1 MNNDEFFLSGE
12 IKGITKEE
20 REREKEKEKEKK
32 KNINN
37 KMQYIVKKI
46 KEEIKMQFKNE
57 TSLYIY
63 DRFFKRLN
71 ILKIFVTLFANTKHN
86 KTKKDITFLII
97 ILEEYPI
104 VSPMVF
110 CLSEF
115 NKNLDI
121 FDMRNILKNIIP
133 EWSDNYTVNDII
145 SKFPS
150 FVENLDY
157 QINNKL
163 LPNVGEYY
171 IKSVYY
177 DINDFLLNSNNKFF
191 RVKIVAKEENNE
203 VEFKDLYAVITK
215 SNLIFL
221 KSIDKTKK
229 NLCQIKYV
237 INLFG
242 IERLRRFLRIG
253 EQFNGYACFKI
264 VNNKYINNS
273 IHTNIFNYTLCVD
286 EEKLIIKQI
295 NELIAKRK
303 EEIFNWYKY
312 FENLECNDINEIEKI
327 IEIKKNII
335 KNKLDENLYYQI
347 HGLYNKL
354 IEISS
359 NKDDG
364 NDFSIYVKQLQNFLD
379 NYDKMKNKENENLE
393 KIDEDD
399 NDINNN
405 YNFGFE

>member
-46 KEEIKMQFKNE
+46 KEEIKMQYKND
-57 TSLYIY
+57 TSFYIY
-63 DRFFKRLN
+63 DRFYKKLN
-71 ILKIFVTLFANTKHN
+71 ILKIFVTLLANTKNN
-86 KTKKDITFLII
+86 KGKKDITFLII
-97 ILEEYPI
+97 ILEEYPS

-110 CLSEF
+110 CLTEF

-121 FDMRNILKNIIP
+121 FDMRNILKNLIP
-133 EWSDNYTVNDII
+133 EWSDNYSVNDII

-150 FVENLDY
+150 FVENIDF

-163 LPNVGEYY
+163 LPSVGEYY

-191 RVKIVAKEENNE
+191 RIKIVSREENDE
-203 VEFKDLYAVITK
+203 VEFKDMYIIITK
-215 SNLIFL
+215 NNLIFL
-221 KSIDKTKK
+221 KSVNETKK
-229 NLCQIKYV
+229 HLCEIKYV
-237 INLFG
+237 INLIG
-242 IERLRRFLRIG
+242 IERIRRFLRIG
-253 EQFNGYACFKI
+253 DQFNGYACFKI

-286 EEKLIIKQI
+286 EDKLFIKQI
-295 NELIAKRK
+295 NELITKRK

-312 FENLECNDINEIEKI
+312 FENAECNDINEIEKI

-335 KNKLDENLYYQI
+335 KNKLDDNLYYQI

-354 IEISS
+354 IEVSS

-364 NDFSIYVKQLQNFLD
+364 NDFSIHVKQLQNFLD
-379 NYDKMKNKENENLE
+379 DYDKMKNKENENLE

-399 NDINNN
+399 DINNN

>member
-1 MNNDEFFLSGE
+1 MENGEFILSGE

-20 REREKEKEKEKK
+20 REKEKEKK
-32 KNINN
+32 NNN

-63 DRFFKRLN
+63 DRFFKKFN

-86 KTKKDITFLII
+86 KRKKDITFLII

-121 FDMRNILKNIIP
+121 FDMRNILKNVIP
-133 EWSDNYTVNDII
+133 EWSDNCTVNDII

-150 FVENLDY
+150 FIENLDY

-191 RVKIVAKEENNE
+191 RVKIVAREENNE

-303 EEIFNWYKY
+303 EEIFNCYKY

-335 KNKLDENLYYQI
+335 KKKLDENIYYQI

-399 NDINNN
+399 DINNN